1 MRRAALPICLL
12 TFLVLGA
19 GCSPRP
25 PARPVETVRVPP
37 RIDLKQL
44 ELIGLV
50 EFESSADGEL
60 GPLTTRLFADAAR
73 QDQGL
78 VRMVEIDRQALGS
91 AGDSLD
97 PETIRELERK
107 HDLTTILTGV
117 LTISKI
123 RPRLST
129 DLRSGTIEGQLEATL
144 MVRMIEASTG
154 ASIWSASAKSTRKI
168 GSLSLFSGGDL
179 VFDAEDPEAAYGDLV
194 GPLVEQVTR
203 DFRVRW
209 EYR

>member
-1 MRRAALPICLL
+1 MRRIALPIYLL
-12 TFLVLGA
+12 SLLVLA
-19 GCSPRP
+19 TGCARRP
-25 PARPVETVRVPP
+25 PAPPLETVRVPP

-50 EFESSADGEL
+50 EFESTAEGEL

-78 VRMVEIDRQALGS
+78 VRMVEIERRDVGAE
-91 AGDSLD
+91 LD
-97 PETIRELERK
+97 PEEIERLERE
-107 HDLTTILTGV
+107 HDLNTILTGV

-123 RPRLST
+123 RPKLST
-129 DLRSGTIEGQLEATL
+129 DLRSGSIEGQLEATL
-144 MVRMIEASTG
+144 AVRMIEASTG
-154 ASIWSASAKSTRKI
+154 ASIWSASARATRKI
-168 GSLSLFSGGDL
+168 GSLSLFSGGQL
-179 VFDAEDPEAAYGDLV
+179 VFDAEDPEGAYGDLV

-209 EYR
+209 ERR